1 MRRSASLAS
10 PADTASRRFWHPK
23 IELWPLK
30 KLRPSKPNARTHP
43 KKQRDKLLGVVR
55 QCGFINP
62 ILVDEHGTIISG
74 IFARRSPNYWAF
86 ERCRSSRS
94 RT

>member
-1 MRRSASLAS
+1 MSRTLSVAAV
-10 PADTASRRFWHPK
+10 ADAASRRFWHPK

-62 ILVDEHGTIISG
+62 ILVDEQGTIISG
-74 IFARRSPNYWAF
+74 NLRKEVAELMDLQEVPVI
-86 ERCRSSRS
+86 
-94 RT
+94 